1 MRCVVV
7 IILVRRVIVV
17 IVMRCVVI
25 HVCLSSSSCDVYL
38 YEDDSNDQNIFDQRH
53 EIKSIV
59 INILQ
64 DYFI

>member
-7 IILVRRVIVV
+7 IILVRRVVIVIVV
-17 IVMRCVVI
+17 RRMVI
-25 HVCLSSSSCDVYL
+25 YVCLSSSSCNVYL